1 MATTKAKPQR
11 KKKPRRKSVQV
22 VVTPFDL
29 PAAIMSKVRV
39 KGKATKLVKPKDSG
53 QSFDNRVSHGEAP
66 KWPMT
71 STRAGVN
78 PSQAEQVNAMLKARG
93 IVGAR
98 IDTKTGD
105 AVFEGPNERRK
116 YLKMMGQYDRSGY
129 Y

>member
-78 PSQAEQVNAMLKARG
+78 PSQAEQVNTMLKARG